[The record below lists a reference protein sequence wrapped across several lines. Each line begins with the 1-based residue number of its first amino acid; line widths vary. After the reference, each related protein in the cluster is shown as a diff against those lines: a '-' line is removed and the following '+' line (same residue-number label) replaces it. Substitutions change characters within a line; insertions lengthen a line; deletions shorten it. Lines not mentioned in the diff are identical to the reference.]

1 MKRIYIKSIEL
12 QNFKA
17 TNSRAIELPPG
28 GIVVAGWNGSGKSS
42 ILQSVEFCLGVNFD
56 AERIINQQTKTN
68 ATVKLVLSV
77 TESGKESEVV
87 LQRTLIPTLNERKKI
102 TSSSSEYRINDEIV
116 KASAYSNFIN
126 QLFNTNEW
134 RALINPTQVQSLK
147 SARSYLLSVC
157 GAPTEK
163 QYMDEHFPDLAKMID
178 TDFETWEKRESEA
191 IKQLGKRINE
201 TPGKIAELSA
211 LLAPVEEIDTTG
223 IHERLEEI
231 RIVLKGVDTENASRA
246 DAYNKVACEA
256 QELRTQAQKL
266 RNDATLKIAE
276 ANKQANQAV
285 YDAEIALQIWQQ
297 EKGKLTR
304 QLDQIKA
311 EFNQARHEQ
320 ADKERQL
327 AESVA
332 NIQII
337 ANECREIGSRVPQ
350 ADGNCNLCG
359 KWCADLQAKGIEA
372 AISANTQELNRA
384 KQKGRNEVARRDQLQ
399 ADVDAIAKKI
409 AGLQSMQH
417 EVESRINALGE
428 APRAPERKVIES
440 TPESVALNK
449 KADELEAKAETL
461 IKSNRLEV
469 TQKPTELVEEMVK
482 LNDILTKQGAA
493 AAQTQNNTRIETR
506 IKELQD
512 EQQQLTISQLQHQK
526 NIAMLKDFYKSY
538 AESVTAQANA
548 VFANTGYE
556 VRLFDSNMSNDKGV
570 PVLQAM
576 KDGST
581 NLSTAE
587 SLIFNF
593 TFIVRVLSKY
603 FNINT
608 PILVD
613 NAECITD
620 EKKLGSTHQVIVAVA
635 EKKDFT
641 IFPLQLPELKEGC
654 KATFEI

>member
-17 TNSRAIELPPG
+17 TNNRVIELPHSG
-28 GIVVAGWNGSGKSS
+28 VSFHGHNGCGKSS
-42 ILQSVEFCLGVNFD
+42 IIEAIQYCAGVSYD
-56 AERIINQQTKTN
+56 ADRIINQQTKTN

-77 TESGKESEVV
+77 TESGKESEIT

-116 KASAYSNFIN
+116 KASAYSTFIN

-134 RALINPTQVQSLK
+134 RALLNPAQVPFLK

-163 QYMDEHFPDLAKMID
+163 QYMDEHFPELTKMVD
-178 TDFETWEKRESEA
+178 TDFDTWEKRESEA

-201 TPGKIAELSA
+201 MPGKISELSA
-211 LLAPVEEIDTTG
+211 LLTPVESIDTTG

-231 RIVLKGVDTENASRA
+231 RITLKNIDTENASRS
-246 DAYNKVACEA
+246 DAYNRIACEA
-256 QELRTQAQKL
+256 QDLRCQAQKL
-266 RNDATLKIAE
+266 RNEATLKVAE
-276 ANKQANQAV
+276 ANKQANQPV
-285 YDAEIALQIWQQ
+285 FDAEIALQTWNQ
-297 EKGKLTR
+297 EKAKLTR
-304 QLDQIKA
+304 QFDQIKA
-311 EFNQARHEQ
+311 EMNQARHEQ

-332 NIQII
+332 QIQII

-350 ADGNCNLCG
+350 ADGNCTLCG
-359 KWCADLQAKGIEA
+359 KWCADLQAKGMEA
-372 AISANTQELNRA
+372 AISANTQELDRT

-399 ADVDAIAKKI
+399 KEVEAINEKIDALESKE
-409 AGLQSMQH
+409 H
-417 EVESRINALGE
+417 EVETGINTMSD
-428 APRAPERKVIES
+428 APRVPERKVIES

-449 KADELEAKAETL
+449 KADELEAKASEIIKGTTL
-461 IKSNRLEV
+461 TLAH
-469 TQKPTELVEEMVK
+469 KPTELVDEMTQLNEK
-482 LNDILTKQGAA
+482 LFKAKSVAT
-493 AAQTQNNTRIETR
+493 AQAQNKKIDTR

-526 NIAMLKDFYKSY
+526 NVAMLKDFYKSY

-548 VFANTGYE
+548 VFAKTGYE
-556 VRLFDSNMSNDKGV
+556 IRLFDSNMSNDKGT
-570 PVLQAM
+570 PVMQAM

-587 SLIFNF
+587 SLIFNIR
-593 TFIVRVLSKY
+593 FIERVLHKY
-603 FNINT
+603 FKVNCPTLI
-608 PILVD
+608 D
-613 NAECITD
+613 NAECVSDWSKLVGKNQPIITTV
-620 EKKLGSTHQVIVAVA
+620 EKCPL
-635 EKKDFT
+635 T
-641 IFPLQLPELKEGC
+641 ILRWDWPESKTNT
-654 KATFEI
+654 K

>member
-17 TNSRAIELPPG
+17 TNSRAIELPQS
-28 GIVVAGWNGSGKSS
+28 GISCQGFNGSGKSTTLEA
-42 ILQSVEFCLGVNFD
+42 INFVFGVSYE

-68 ATVKLVLSV
+68 STVKLVLSV
-77 TESGKESEVV
+77 TESGQEKEIT

-116 KASAYSNFIN
+116 KASAYSTFIN

-134 RALINPTQVQSLK
+134 RALLNPAQVPFLK

-163 QYMDEHFPDLAKMID
+163 QYMDEHFPELAKMID
-178 TDFETWEKRESEA
+178 TDYDAWEKRESES

-201 TPGKIAELSA
+201 TPGKISELSA
-211 LLAPVEEIDTTG
+211 LLTPVETIDTTG

-231 RIVLKGVDTENASRA
+231 REVLKGVDAENATRS
-246 DAYNKVACEA
+246 DAYTRIACEA

-297 EKGKLTR
+297 EKDKLTR
-304 QLDQIKA
+304 QADQIKA
-311 EFNQARHEQ
+311 EIKQARHEQ

-332 NIQII
+332 NIQAI
-337 ANECREIGSRVPQ
+337 ANECREIGSRVPS
-350 ADGNCNLCG
+350 ADGNCTLCG
-359 KWCADLQAKGIEA
+359 IYCPTLQSKGLEK
-372 AISANTQELNRA
+372 SMEANTLELDRT
-384 KQKGRNEVARRDQLQ
+384 KKKGRNEVVRRDQLQ
-399 ADVDAIAKKI
+399 KEVEAINEKI
-409 AGLQSMQH
+409 NALESKEH
-417 EVESRINALGE
+417 EVEARINAMGE

-440 TPESVALNK
+440 TAESVALNK
-449 KADELEAKAETL
+449 KADELEAKASEIIKGNTL
-461 IKSNRLEV
+461 TLAH
-469 TQKPTELVEEMVK
+469 KPTELVDEMTQLNEK
-482 LNDILTKQGAA
+482 LFKAKSVAT
-493 AAQTQNNTRIETR
+493 AQAQNEKIEDR
-506 IKELQD
+506 IKQLQD

-526 NIAMLKDFYKSY
+526 NIIMLKDFYKSY
-538 AESVTAQANA
+538 ADSVTAQANA
-548 VFANTGYE
+548 VFSNTGFE
-556 VRLFDSNMSNDKGV
+556 VRLYEINMGNDKGN
-570 PVLQAM
+570 PVFQAM

-587 SLIFNF
+587 SAIFWKLF
-593 TFIVRVLSKY
+593 VERVLSVH
-603 FNINT
+603 FGVNA
-608 PILVD
+608 PILID
-613 NAECITD
+613 NTEAIDST
-620 EKKLGSTHQVIVAVA
+620 EKLKSEHQVIAARVARC
-635 EKKDFT
+635 ELT
-641 IFPLQLPELKEGC
+641 IE
-654 KATFEI
+654 EI

>member
-1 MKRIYIKSIEL
+1 MKVIYIKSIEL

-17 TNSRAIELPPG
+17 TNSRAIELPQS
-28 GIVVAGWNGSGKSS
+28 GISCHGYNGSGKSS
-42 ILQSVEFCLGVNFD
+42 ILEAVQFCFGVSYE

-68 ATVKLVLSV
+68 STVKLVLSV

-116 KASAYSNFIN
+116 KASAYSTFIN

-134 RALINPTQVQSLK
+134 RALLNPAQVPFLK

-157 GAPTEK
+157 GAPSEK

-178 TDFETWEKRESEA
+178 TDFDTWEKRESEA

-201 TPGKIAELSA
+201 MPGKISELSA
-211 LLAPVEEIDTTG
+211 LLTPVETIDTTG
-223 IHERLEEI
+223 THERLEEI
-231 RIVLKGVDTENASRA
+231 RSILKGVDAENANRA
-246 DAYNKVACEA
+246 DAYNRIACEA
-256 QELRTQAQKL
+256 QELRNQAQNL
-266 RNDATLKIAE
+266 RNEATLKIAE

-332 NIQII
+332 QIQII

-350 ADGNCNLCG
+350 ADGNCTLCG

-372 AISANTQELNRA
+372 AISANTQELDRT

-409 AGLQSMQH
+409 SGLQAMEH
-417 EVESRINALGE
+417 EVEARINAMGE
-428 APRAPERKVIES
+428 SPRAPERKVIES
-440 TPESVALNK
+440 TPESIALNK
-449 KADELEAKAETL
+449 KADELETKASEIIKGNTL
-461 IKSNRLEV
+461 TLAH
-469 TQKPTELVEEMVK
+469 KPTELVDEMTLLNEK
-482 LNDILTKQGAA
+482 LFKAKSVATTN
-493 AAQTQNNTRIETR
+493 AQNKKIEAR

-512 EQQQLTISQLQHQK
+512 EQQALTLTQLAHQK
-526 NIAMLKDFYKSY
+526 NVIMLKDFYKSY
-538 AESVTAQANA
+538 SESVTAHANA
-548 VFANTGYE
+548 VFSNTGYK
-556 VRLFDSNMSNDKGV
+556 VRLYEINMGNDKGN
-570 PVLQAM
+570 PVFQAI
-576 KDGST
+576 KNGST

-587 SLIFNF
+587 SAIFWKLF
-593 TFIVRVLSKY
+593 VERVLSVH
-603 FNINT
+603 FGVIAPIIMDNT
-608 PILVD
+608 EAID
-613 NAECITD
+613 ST
-620 EKKLGSTHQVIVAVA
+620 EKLKSEHQVIAARVARC
-635 EKKDFT
+635 ELT
-641 IFPLQLPELKEGC
+641 IEN
-654 KATFEI
+654 I

>member
-1 MKRIYIKSIEL
+1 MKKIVIKSIEL

-17 TNSRAIELPPG
+17 TNNRVIEMPHSG
-28 GIVVAGWNGSGKSS
+28 VSFHGHNGSGKSS
-42 ILQSVEFCLGVNFD
+42 ILEAVQFCFGVSYE

-68 ATVKLVLSV
+68 STVKLVLSV

-116 KASAYSNFIN
+116 KASAYSTFIN

-163 QYMDEHFPDLAKMID
+163 QYMDEHFPELAKMIGN
-178 TDFETWEKRESEA
+178 TDFDHFEKRESES

-201 TPGKIAELSA
+201 IPGKVSELSA
-211 LLAPVEEIDTTG
+211 LIVSVPESVDEAP
-223 IHERLEEI
+223 IHVRLEEI
-231 RIVLKGVDTENASRA
+231 RTILKGVDAENASRA

-266 RNDATLKIAE
+266 RNEATLKIAE

-297 EKGKLTR
+297 EKDKLTR
-304 QLDQIKA
+304 QFDSVKA
-311 EFNQARHEQ
+311 EMNQARHEQ

-332 NIQII
+332 QIQII

-350 ADGNCNLCG
+350 ADGNCTLCG

-372 AISANTQELNRA
+372 AIYGNAQELDRT
-384 KQKGRNEVARRDQLQ
+384 KQKGRNEVALRDRLQ
-399 ADVDAIAKKI
+399 K
-409 AGLQSMQH
+409 
-417 EVESRINALGE
+417 EVEAINEKIDALESKENEIEARINAMGE
-428 APRAPERKVIES
+428 SPRAPERKVIES
-440 TPESVALNK
+440 TAESVALNK
-449 KADELEAKAETL
+449 KADELEAKASEIIKGNTL
-461 IKSNRLEV
+461 TLAH
-469 TQKPTELVEEMVK
+469 KPTELVDEMTQLNEK
-482 LNDILTKQGAA
+482 LFKAKSVATTN
-493 AAQTQNNTRIETR
+493 AQNEKIETR

-526 NIAMLKDFYKSY
+526 NVAMLKDFYKSF
-538 AESVTAQANA
+538 ADSVTTQANA
-548 VFANTGYE
+548 VFSGTGFE
-556 VRLFDSNMSNDKGV
+556 IRLFDSNMSNDKGN
-570 PVLQAM
+570 PVFQAM
-576 KDGST
+576 KCGST

-587 SLIFNF
+587 SAIFWKLF
-593 TFIVRVLSKY
+593 VERVLAVH
-603 FNINT
+603 FGVIA
-608 PILVD
+608 PILMD
-613 NAECITD
+613 NTEAIDST
-620 EKKLGSTHQVIVAVA
+620 EK
-635 EKKDFT
+635 
-641 IFPLQLPELKEGC
+641 LKSEH
-654 KATFEI
+654 

>member
-77 TESGKESEVV
+77 TESGKESEIT

-116 KASAYSNFIN
+116 KASAYSTFIN

-134 RALINPTQVQSLK
+134 RALLNPAQVPFLK

-157 GAPTEK
+157 GAPSEK
-163 QYMDEHFPDLAKMID
+163 QYMDEHFPELTKMVD
-178 TDFETWEKRESEA
+178 TDFDTWEKRESEA

-201 TPGKIAELSA
+201 MPGKISELSA
-211 LLAPVEEIDTTG
+211 LLTPVESIDTTG

-231 RIVLKGVDTENASRA
+231 RITLKNIDTENASRS
-246 DAYNKVACEA
+246 DAYNRIACEA
-256 QELRTQAQKL
+256 QDLRCQAQKL
-266 RNDATLKIAE
+266 RNEATLKVAE

-285 YDAEIALQIWQQ
+285 FDAEIALQTWNQ
-297 EKGKLTR
+297 EKAKLTR
-304 QLDQIKA
+304 QFDQIKA
-311 EFNQARHEQ
+311 EMNQARHEQ

-332 NIQII
+332 QIQII

-350 ADGNCNLCG
+350 ADGNCTLCG
-359 KWCADLQAKGIEA
+359 IYCPTLQAKGIEA
-372 AISANTQELNRA
+372 AISANTQELDRT
-384 KQKGRNEVARRDQLQ
+384 KLKGRNEVARRDQLQ
-399 ADVDAIAKKI
+399 ADIEAINKKI
-409 AGLQSMQH
+409 DGLHAMEH
-417 EVESRINALGE
+417 EVEARINAMGE

-449 KADELEAKAETL
+449 QADELETKASEIIKGNTL
-461 IKSNRLEV
+461 TL
-469 TQKPTELVEEMVK
+469 QHKPTELVDEMTQLNEK
-482 LNDILTKQGAA
+482 LFRAKSVAITQ
-493 AAQTQNNTRIETR
+493 AQNEKIEDR
-506 IKELQD
+506 IKQLQD

-526 NIAMLKDFYKSY
+526 NIALLKDFYKSY
-538 AESVTAQANA
+538 ADSVTAKANA

-556 VRLFDSNMSNDKGV
+556 VRLYEINMGNDKGN
-570 PVLQAM
+570 PVFQAM

-587 SLIFNF
+587 SAIFWKLF
-593 TFIVRVLSKY
+593 VERVLAVH
-603 FNINT
+603 FGVIA
-608 PILVD
+608 PILMD
-613 NAECITD
+613 NTEAIDST
-620 EKKLGSTHQVIVAVA
+620 EKLKSEHQVIAARVARC
-635 EKKDFT
+635 ELT
-641 IFPLQLPELKEGC
+641 IEN
-654 KATFEI
+654 I

>member
-17 TNSRAIELPPG
+17 TNSRAIELPQS
-28 GIVVAGWNGSGKSS
+28 GISCHGFNGSGKSS
-42 ILQSVEFCLGVNFD
+42 ILEAVQFCFGVSYE

-68 ATVKLVLSV
+68 ATVKLALSV

-116 KASAYSNFIN
+116 KASAYSTFIN

-134 RALINPTQVQSLK
+134 RALLNPAQVPFLK
-147 SARSYLLSVC
+147 SSRSYLLAVC
-157 GAPTEK
+157 GAPSEK
-163 QYMDEHFPDLAKMID
+163 QYLNDHFPDLAKMVD
-178 TDFETWEKRESEA
+178 TDFDTWEKRESEA

-201 TPGKIAELSA
+201 IPGKISELSA
-211 LLAPVEEIDTTG
+211 LLTPVEEIDTTG

-231 RIVLKGVDTENASRA
+231 RITLKNIDTENASRS
-246 DAYNKVACEA
+246 DAYNRIACEA
-256 QELRTQAQKL
+256 QDLRCQAQKL
-266 RNDATLKIAE
+266 RNEATLKVAE

-285 YDAEIALQIWQQ
+285 FDAEIALQTWNQ
-297 EKGKLTR
+297 EKAKLTR
-304 QLDQIKA
+304 QFDQIKA
-311 EFNQARHEQ
+311 EMNQARHEQ

-332 NIQII
+332 QIQII

-350 ADGNCNLCG
+350 ADGNCTLCG
-359 KWCADLQAKGIEA
+359 KWCADLQAKGMEA
-372 AISANTQELNRA
+372 AISANTQELDRT

-399 ADVDAIAKKI
+399 KEVEAINEKIDALESKE
-409 AGLQSMQH
+409 H
-417 EVESRINALGE
+417 EVETRINAMSD
-428 APRAPERKVIES
+428 APRVPERKVIES

-449 KADELEAKAETL
+449 KADELEAKASEIIKGNTL
-461 IKSNRLEV
+461 TLAH
-469 TQKPTELVEEMVK
+469 KPTELVDEMTQLNEK
-482 LNDILTKQGAA
+482 LFRAKSVATTH
-493 AAQTQNNTRIETR
+493 AQNEKIETR

-526 NIAMLKDFYKSY
+526 NVAMLKDFYKSY

-548 VFANTGYE
+548 VFAKTGYE
-556 VRLFDSNMSNDKGV
+556 IRLFDSNMSNDKGT
-570 PVLQAM
+570 PVMQAM

-587 SLIFNF
+587 SAIFWKLF
-593 TFIVRVLSKY
+593 VERVLSVH
-603 FNINT
+603 FGVNA
-608 PILVD
+608 PILID
-613 NAECITD
+613 NTEAIDST
-620 EKKLGSTHQVIVAVA
+620 EKLKSEHQVIAARVSRC
-635 EKKDFT
+635 ELT
-641 IFPLQLPELKEGC
+641 IEN
-654 KATFEI
+654 I

>member
-17 TNSRAIELPPG
+17 TNNRVIELPHSG
-28 GIVVAGWNGSGKSS
+28 VSFHGHNGSGKSS
-42 ILQSVEFCLGVNFD
+42 ILEAVQFCFGVSYE

-77 TESGKESEVV
+77 VESGKESEIT

-116 KASAYSNFIN
+116 KASAYSTFIN

-134 RALINPTQVQSLK
+134 RALLNPAQVPFLK
-147 SARSYLLSVC
+147 NARSYLLSVC

-163 QYMDEHFPDLAKMID
+163 QYMDEHFPELTKMVD
-178 TDFETWEKRESEA
+178 TDFDTWEKRESEA

-201 TPGKIAELSA
+201 MPGKISELSA
-211 LLAPVEEIDTTG
+211 LLTPVESINTTG

-231 RIVLKGVDTENASRA
+231 RITLKNIDTENASRS
-246 DAYNKVACEA
+246 DAYNRIACEA
-256 QELRTQAQKL
+256 QDLRCQAQKL
-266 RNDATLKIAE
+266 RNEATLKIAE

-297 EKGKLTR
+297 EKDKLTR
-304 QLDQIKA
+304 QFDSIKA
-311 EFNQARHEQ
+311 EMNQARHEQ

-332 NIQII
+332 NIQAI
-337 ANECREIGSRVPQ
+337 ANDCREIGSRVPQ
-350 ADGNCNLCG
+350 ADGNCTLCG

-372 AISANTQELNRA
+372 AISANTQELDRT
-384 KQKGRNEVARRDQLQ
+384 KQKGRKEVARRDQLQ
-399 ADVDAIAKKI
+399 KEVEAINEKIDALESKE
-409 AGLQSMQH
+409 H
-417 EVESRINALGE
+417 EVETHINAMSD
-428 APRAPERKVIES
+428 APRVPERKVIES

-449 KADELEAKAETL
+449 KADELEAKASEIIKGNTL
-461 IKSNRLEV
+461 TLAH
-469 TQKPTELVEEMVK
+469 KPTELVDEMTQLNEK
-482 LNDILTKQGAA
+482 LFKAKSVAT
-493 AAQTQNNTRIETR
+493 AQAQNKKIETR
-506 IKELQD
+506 ISELQD

-538 AESVTAQANA
+538 ADSVTAQANA
-548 VFANTGYE
+548 VFAKTGYE
-556 VRLFDSNMSNDKGV
+556 IRLFDSNMSNDKGT
-570 PVLQAM
+570 PVMQAM

-587 SLIFNF
+587 SLIFNIR
-593 TFIVRVLSKY
+593 FIERVLHKY
-603 FNINT
+603 FKVNCPTLI
-608 PILVD
+608 D
-613 NAECITD
+613 NAECVSDWSKLVGKNQPIIATV
-620 EKKLGSTHQVIVAVA
+620 EKCPL
-635 EKKDFT
+635 T
-641 IFPLQLPELKEGC
+641 IHRWDWPESKTNT
-654 KATFEI
+654 K

>member
-17 TNSRAIELPPG
+17 TNSRAIELPQG
-28 GIVVAGWNGSGKSS
+28 GISCHGFNGSGKSS
-42 ILQSVEFCLGVNFD
+42 ILEAVQFCFGVSYE

-134 RALINPTQVQSLK
+134 RALLNPAQVPFLK
-147 SARSYLLSVC
+147 SARSYLLAVC
-157 GAPTEK
+157 HATSEK
-163 QYMDEHFPDLAKMID
+163 QYMDEHFPDLAKMIGN
-178 TDFETWEKRESEA
+178 TDFDHFEKRESES

-201 TPGKIAELSA
+201 TPVKISELSA
-211 LLAPVEEIDTTG
+211 LLTPVEEIDTTG

-231 RIVLKGVDTENASRA
+231 RIILKGVDTENSQRA
-246 DAYNKVACEA
+246 DAYNRIACEA
-256 QELRTQAQKL
+256 QELRTQAQNL

-297 EKGKLTR
+297 EKAKLTR
-304 QLDQIKA
+304 QADQIKA
-311 EFNQARHEQ
+311 EMNQARHEQ
-320 ADKERQL
+320 EAKERQL

-332 NIQII
+332 NIQAI

-350 ADGNCNLCG
+350 ADGNCTLCG

-372 AISANTQELNRA
+372 AISGNAQELDRT
-384 KQKGRNEVARRDQLQ
+384 KQKGRNEVALRDRLQ
-399 ADVDAIAKKI
+399 KEVEAINEKIDALESKE
-409 AGLQSMQH
+409 H
-417 EVESRINALGE
+417 EVETRINAMSD
-428 APRAPERKVIES
+428 APRVPLRKVVES
-440 TPESVALNK
+440 TEESRSLEMR
-449 KADELEAKAETL
+449 ADELEAKAAEL

-469 TQKPTELVEEMVK
+469 AQKPTELVGEMVR

-493 AAQTQNNTRIETR
+493 TAQIQNNARIEAR

-526 NIAMLKDFYKSY
+526 NVALLKDFYKSY
-538 AESVTAQANA
+538 AESVTTQANA
-548 VFANTGYE
+548 VFSNTGYE
-556 VRLFDSNMSNDKGV
+556 VRLYEINMGNDKGC
-570 PVLQAM
+570 PVFQAK

-587 SLIFNF
+587 SAIFWKLF
-593 TFIVRVLSKY
+593 VERVLSVH
-603 FNINT
+603 FGVIAPIIMDNT
-608 PILVD
+608 EAID
-613 NAECITD
+613 
-620 EKKLGSTHQVIVAVA
+620 STERLKSEHQVIAAGVGRC
-635 EKKDFT
+635 ELT
-641 IFPLQLPELKEGC
+641 IEN
-654 KATFEI
+654 I

>member
-17 TNSRAIELPPG
+17 TNSRAIELPQS
-28 GIVVAGWNGSGKSS
+28 GISCHGFNGSGKSS
-42 ILQSVEFCLGVNFD
+42 ILEAVQFCFGVSYE

-68 ATVKLVLSV
+68 STGKLVLSV
-77 TESGKESEVV
+77 VESGKESEIT

-116 KASAYSNFIN
+116 KASAYSTFIN

-134 RALINPTQVQSLK
+134 RALLNPAQVPFLK
-147 SARSYLLSVC
+147 NARSYLLSVC

-163 QYMDEHFPDLAKMID
+163 QYMDEHFPELTKMVD
-178 TDFETWEKRESEA
+178 TDFDTWEKRESEA

-201 TPGKIAELSA
+201 MPGKISELSA
-211 LLAPVEEIDTTG
+211 LLTPVESIDTTG

-231 RIVLKGVDTENASRA
+231 RITLKNIDTENASRS
-246 DAYNKVACEA
+246 DAYNRIACEA
-256 QELRTQAQKL
+256 QDLRCQAQKL
-266 RNDATLKIAE
+266 RNEATLKVAE

-297 EKGKLTR
+297 EKDKLTR
-304 QLDQIKA
+304 QFDSIKA
-311 EFNQARHEQ
+311 EMNQARHEQ

-332 NIQII
+332 QIQII

-350 ADGNCNLCG
+350 ADGNCTLCG
-359 KWCADLQAKGIEA
+359 KWCADLQAKGMEA
-372 AISANTQELNRA
+372 AISANTQELDRT

-399 ADVDAIAKKI
+399 KEVEAINEKIDALESKE
-409 AGLQSMQH
+409 H
-417 EVESRINALGE
+417 EVETRINAMSD
-428 APRAPERKVIES
+428 APRVPLRKVVES
-440 TPESVALNK
+440 TEESRSLEMR
-449 KADELEAKAETL
+449 ADELEAKAAEL

-469 TQKPTELVEEMVK
+469 AQKPTELVGEMVR

-493 AAQTQNNTRIETR
+493 IAQTQNNARIETR

-538 AESVTAQANA
+538 ADSVTAKANA

-556 VRLFDSNMSNDKGV
+556 VRLYELNMGNDKGC
-570 PVLQAM
+570 PTFQAI
-576 KDGST
+576 KCGSA

-587 SLIFNF
+587 SAVFWKLF
-593 TFIVRVLSKY
+593 VERVLSVH
-603 FNINT
+603 FGIIA
-608 PILVD
+608 PILMD
-613 NAECITD
+613 NTEAIDST
-620 EKKLGSTHQVIVAVA
+620 EKLKSEHQVIAARVARC
-635 EKKDFT
+635 ELT
-641 IFPLQLPELKEGC
+641 IEN
-654 KATFEI
+654 I

>member
-17 TNSRAIELPPG
+17 TNSRAIELPQS
-28 GIVVAGWNGSGKSS
+28 GISCHGFNGSGKSS
-42 ILQSVEFCLGVNFD
+42 ILEAVQFCFGVSYE

-68 ATVKLVLSV
+68 STVKLVLSV
-77 TESGKESEVV
+77 VESGKESEIT

-116 KASAYSNFIN
+116 KASAYSTFIN

-134 RALINPTQVQSLK
+134 RALLNPAQVPFLK
-147 SARSYLLSVC
+147 NARSYLLSVC

-163 QYMDEHFPDLAKMID
+163 QYMDEHFPELTKMVD
-178 TDFETWEKRESEA
+178 TDFDTWEKRESEA

-201 TPGKIAELSA
+201 MPGKISELSA
-211 LLAPVEEIDTTG
+211 LLTPVESIDTTG

-231 RIVLKGVDTENASRA
+231 RITLKNIDTENASRS
-246 DAYNKVACEA
+246 DAYNRIACEA
-256 QELRTQAQKL
+256 QDLRCQAQKL
-266 RNDATLKIAE
+266 RNEATLKVAE
-276 ANKQANQAV
+276 ANKQANQSV

-297 EKGKLTR
+297 ENDKLTR
-304 QLDQIKA
+304 QFDSMKA
-311 EFNQARHEQ
+311 EMNQARHEQ

-332 NIQII
+332 QIQII

-350 ADGNCNLCG
+350 ADGNCTLCG
-359 KWCADLQAKGIEA
+359 KWCADLQAKGMEA
-372 AISANTQELNRA
+372 AISANTQELDRT

-399 ADVDAIAKKI
+399 KEVEAINEKIDALESKE
-409 AGLQSMQH
+409 H
-417 EVESRINALGE
+417 EVETRINAMSD
-428 APRAPERKVIES
+428 APRVPLRKVVES
-440 TPESVALNK
+440 TEESRSLEMR
-449 KADELEAKAETL
+449 ADELEAKAAEL

-469 TQKPTELVEEMVK
+469 AQKPTELVGEMVR

-493 AAQTQNNTRIETR
+493 IAQTQNNARIETR

-538 AESVTAQANA
+538 ADSVTAKANA

-556 VRLFDSNMSNDKGV
+556 VRLYELNMGNDKGC
-570 PVLQAM
+570 PTFQAI
-576 KDGST
+576 KCGSA

-587 SLIFNF
+587 SAVFWKLF
-593 TFIVRVLSKY
+593 VERVLSVH
-603 FNINT
+603 FGIIA
-608 PILVD
+608 PILMD
-613 NAECITD
+613 NTEAIDST
-620 EKKLGSTHQVIVAVA
+620 EKLKSEHQVIAARVARC
-635 EKKDFT
+635 ELT
-641 IFPLQLPELKEGC
+641 IEN
-654 KATFEI
+654 I

>member
-17 TNSRAIELPPG
+17 TNSRAIELPQS
-28 GIVVAGWNGSGKSS
+28 GISCHGFNGSGKSS
-42 ILQSVEFCLGVNFD
+42 ILEAVQFCFGVSYE

-68 ATVKLVLSV
+68 STVKLVLSV
-77 TESGKESEVV
+77 VESGKESEIT

-116 KASAYSNFIN
+116 KASAYSTFIN

-134 RALINPTQVQSLK
+134 RALLNPAQVPFLK
-147 SARSYLLSVC
+147 NARSYLLSVC

-163 QYMDEHFPDLAKMID
+163 QYMDEHFPELTKMVD
-178 TDFETWEKRESEA
+178 TDFDTWEKRESEA

-201 TPGKIAELSA
+201 MPGKISELSA
-211 LLAPVEEIDTTG
+211 LLTPVESIDTTG

-231 RIVLKGVDTENASRA
+231 RITLKNIDTENASRS
-246 DAYNKVACEA
+246 DAYNRIACEA
-256 QELRTQAQKL
+256 QDLRCQAQKL
-266 RNDATLKIAE
+266 RNEATLKVAE

-297 EKGKLTR
+297 EKDKLTR
-304 QLDQIKA
+304 QFDSIKA
-311 EFNQARHEQ
+311 EMNQARHEQ

-332 NIQII
+332 QIQII

-350 ADGNCNLCG
+350 ADGNCTLCG
-359 KWCADLQAKGIEA
+359 KWCADLQAKGMEA
-372 AISANTQELNRA
+372 AISANTQELDRT

-399 ADVDAIAKKI
+399 KEVEAINEKIDALESKE
-409 AGLQSMQH
+409 H
-417 EVESRINALGE
+417 EVETRINAMSD
-428 APRAPERKVIES
+428 APRVPLRKVVES
-440 TPESVALNK
+440 TEESRSLEMR
-449 KADELEAKAETL
+449 ADELEAKAAEL

-469 TQKPTELVEEMVK
+469 AQKPTELVGEMVR

-493 AAQTQNNTRIETR
+493 IAQTQNNARIETR

-538 AESVTAQANA
+538 ADSVTAKANA

-556 VRLFDSNMSNDKGV
+556 VRLYELNMGNDKGC
-570 PVLQAM
+570 PTFQAI
-576 KDGST
+576 KCGSA

-587 SLIFNF
+587 SAVFWKLF
-593 TFIVRVLSKY
+593 VERVLSVH
-603 FNINT
+603 FGIIA
-608 PILVD
+608 PILMD
-613 NAECITD
+613 NTEAIDST
-620 EKKLGSTHQVIVAVA
+620 EKLKSEHQVIAARVARC
-635 EKKDFT
+635 ELT
-641 IFPLQLPELKEGC
+641 IEN
-654 KATFEI
+654 I